1 MHIFI
6 ITSVLKPK
14 MGILSNETRHQ
25 QTIKTIESIRKK
37 APGSLILMIDSSPV
51 EIEPEITKEFS
62 SKVEYFVSLS
72 NHQHAIECAN
82 RGLKSPGELY
92 IMVVALDIIRNLTLT
107 GVQRVFKI
115 TGRGELTDRFDISD
129 YEFNPE
135 MKNKYVFK
143 KAVKSWMHPDLKLV
157 DTRLWSFDYT
167 MLDEV
172 DKMVREAF
180 TECMATGWDIEHVYY
195 KLIEDKDRIFE
206 KDVIGMKCQLAST
219 GDIIDE

>member
-14 MGILSNETRHQ
+14 MGILSNETRQQ
-25 QTIKTIESIRKK
+25 QTIKTIESIREKS
-37 APGSLILMIDSSPV
+37 PGALILMLDSSPV

-62 SKVEYFVSLS
+62 SKVDYFVSLS
-72 NHQHAIECAN
+72 NHKHAIECAN
-82 RGLKSPGELY
+82 SGLKSPGELY

-115 TGRGELTDRFDISD
+115 TGRGELSVRFNISD
-129 YEFNPE
+129 YDNPE

-143 KAVKSWMHPDLKLV
+143 KAVQSWMHPNLKLV
-157 DTRLWSFDYT
+157 DTRLWSFDYN
-167 MLDEV
+167 MLEEV
-172 DKMVREAF
+172 DKLVRNAF
-180 TECMATGWDIEHVYY
+180 AECMATGWDIEHVYY